1 MLICRYCK
9 TQRNV
14 RVSRA
19 HYRKGFCSVKCQKKM
34 PLISFY
40 DSKEWRS
47 LRYQVLKEQGRI
59 CALCKSRD
67 GRMHVDH
74 IKPRSLYPELAL
86 VFENLQVLCE
96 ACNLGKSNRDETDWR
111 RSG

>member
-1 MLICRYCK
+1 
-9 TQRNV
+9 
-14 RVSRA
+14 
-19 HYRKGFCSVKCQKKM
+19 M

-74 IKPRSLYPELAL
+74 IKPRSLHPELAL
-86 VFENLQVLCE
+86 VFDNLQVLCE
-96 ACNLGKSNRDETDWR
+96 ACNLGKSNRDDTDFR
-111 RSG
+111 APPKA